1 MNLLFTEK
9 LKESLDA
16 ANQNSVNRPYS
27 ERLQKIDWD
36 THADCAMRIKLRS
49 IPKRKYRVV
58 CFIYPEIPIHKIFP
72 NLPSINFRLIKN

>member
-36 THADCAMRIKLRS
+36 THADTIAKSLRDAYQVAIDS
-49 IPKRKYRVV
+49 EKKVSG
-58 CFIYPEIPIHKIFP
+58 CLLHMSG
-72 NLPSINFRLIKN
+72 NTDS